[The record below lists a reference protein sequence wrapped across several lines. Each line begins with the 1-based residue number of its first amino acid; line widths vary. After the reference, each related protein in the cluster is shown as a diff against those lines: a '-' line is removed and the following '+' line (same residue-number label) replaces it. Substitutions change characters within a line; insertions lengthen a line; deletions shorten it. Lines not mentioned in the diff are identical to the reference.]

1 MVSDIL
7 FFLFFLFFRGK
18 TKKTKNK
25 MSDTMSGQLL
35 EGWSMVS
42 DILFFFVFFG
52 FSRFLPAHPQ
62 NQYKTKPFKVLC
74 EFKFL
79 VHQQPFDFISSSF
92 SSHWMK
98 LIPLPCAAAKPP
110 QHLLSAPH
118 CSIPSSIDNIPSSL
132 QTLRYMR
139 SNDMDWEM
147 DEE

>member
-1 MVSDIL
+1 MVFDM
-7 FFLFFLFFRGK
+7 FFFFCFTVLLR
-18 TKKTKNK
+18 KKPPQKK
-25 MSDTMSGQLL
+25 KSDTMSGHLL

-42 DILFFFVFFG
+42 DFFFG
-52 FSRFLPAHPQ
+52 FSRSLPAHPQ

-79 VHQQPFDFISSSF
+79 VHQQPFDFISSSV

-132 QTLRYMR
+132 QTLRYRR